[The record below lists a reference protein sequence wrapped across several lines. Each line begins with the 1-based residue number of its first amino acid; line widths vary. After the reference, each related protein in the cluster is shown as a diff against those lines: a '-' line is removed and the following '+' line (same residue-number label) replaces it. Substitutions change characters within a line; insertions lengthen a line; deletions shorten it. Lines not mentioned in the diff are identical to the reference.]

1 MDVLS
6 ALLAGSS
13 AMAWFVIIMMLA
25 ILFCGRSEKMK

>member
-1 MDVLS
+1 MGVLS

-25 ILFCGRSEKMK
+25 ILFCGSSK

>member
-1 MDVLS
+1 MGVLS

-25 ILFCGRSEKMK
+25 ILFCGHSE